1 MADKINPNSFFN
13 QSDDDGTV
21 SNAFSLAQQA
31 FNISNDIKVQM
42 SELIKAVQSLNL
54 DFNQYKEETNN
65 TIEEHNTSI
74 TNIFNTITELGN
86 KNQNLTDEVKGI
98 SDVFFD
104 YKLTDEGFVVQNEK
118 VKKGIEQ
125 RKEFEEDEAADKA
138 WAERDRKQ
146 KAGTKKPTAV
156 PASGGHGGAGSTEE
170 KKRPEPE
177 EKGGGGLLGA
187 IGGLFSG
194 AGNAIINTGG
204 LALAGMKGLMQSA
217 PFGGNFSL
225 GGIVDA
231 ATGDL
236 TDFDQR
242 GSMLDQ
248 IRHKKKLQQ
257 LDFKG
262 DKGDKGDSSGGLFGG
277 LFGGGKKEEEKS
289 KIQRLTDAGYNIKD
303 HGFVGGERLI
313 THTSPEHGR
322 NVGGFLGIGGKGKL
336 ATKTKSEKGI
346 MTRVGAGSEDSLENI
361 IEGSSLEVQKRSFG
375 NRLLGGVDALTGN
388 LTDFDMKGGSVLGGG
403 LIDAATG
410 NFTDLDRKGG
420 ETFGV
425 TRGVTGVADALT
437 GNALDLDKKGE
448 FGEGTKRAVGGF
460 ADFATGGMFDFDK
473 KNRKGAPKDFGIR
486 RVAGGVADWATMG
499 VTDFDKRGK
508 GNLQV
513 NPLFGGKD
521 KAWGSA
527 DEQAKRREKQS
538 GMGIKRGIG
547 GALDFAT
554 LGTFDFDK
562 QNNEGAPKGWG
573 IKRVAG
579 GLADAI
585 TAGATDFD
593 KRGTGIGQMK
603 LGEMMSDKKRKQE
616 ITEARE
622 NSSFFKNN
630 QSKIDSLRGKS
641 SQIPMETTVNPD
653 GSITSKGSGRLVG
666 GELFTPGQPLN
677 AKQYMAIR
685 AGMSMGNTY
694 SNEIMQSYKM
704 HEEQRGKTNDAIQS
718 NTTGSKEFMK
728 DITQPPPTEGD
739 MTPPS
744 EASPPPTDV
753 QGIET
758 GQPENEPNNMPPDA
772 VSIEHPAVG
781 TECQVD
787 CINMLKSNSYYNL
800 GF

>member
-13 QSDDDGTV
+13 QSDDGTA
-21 SNAFSLAQQA
+21 SSALSLAQQA

-42 SELIKAVQSLNL
+42 SELIKSVQTLNL
-54 DFNQYKEETNN
+54 DFSTYKEETNN
-65 TIEEHNTSI
+65 TIQENKTSI
-74 TNIFNTITELGN
+74 TNIFNSFSELGT
-86 KNQNLTDEVKGI
+86 KTQNLTDEVKGI
-98 SDVFFD
+98 SNVFFD

-118 VKKGIEQ
+118 VKKGIEE

-146 KAGTKKPTAV
+146 KAGTKKPTSV

-177 EKGGGGLLGA
+177 EKGGGGLFGA

-204 LALAGMKGLMQSA
+204 LALAGIKGLMDMGSR
-217 PFGGNFSL
+217 SM

-231 ATGDL
+231 ATGGL
-236 TDFDQR
+236 TDVDGKGGKTFGLMRGITGGIDKLTGDRWDFDKH
-242 GSMLDQ
+242 GKS
-248 IRHKKKLQQ
+248 K
-257 LDFKG
+257 
-262 DKGDKGDSSGGLFGG
+262 DKGDSKGSGILGPISSDVDEMVNKSGLEQRVSN
-277 LFGGGKKEEEKS
+277 LETKE
-289 KIQRLTDAGYNIKD
+289 
-303 HGFVGGERLI
+303 
-313 THTSPEHGR
+313 
-322 NVGGFLGIGGKGKL
+322 GI
-336 ATKTKSEKGI
+336 
-346 MTRVGAGSEDSLENI
+346 
-361 IEGSSLEVQKRSFG
+361 VQ
-375 NRLLGGVDALTGN
+375 DT
-388 LTDFDMKGGSVLGGG
+388 
-403 LIDAATG
+403 
-410 NFTDLDRKGG
+410 
-420 ETFGV
+420 
-425 TRGVTGVADALT
+425 
-437 GNALDLDKKGE
+437 KKGE
-448 FGEGTKRAVGGF
+448 VEGKTPSTPTSTKDSISLESSKSAVVEQGQVVSGDMNQAKADYTNKKLELVKYRQQLITRYGRDSDEVKQIDSQISGLTNNYMNMIQSPEGTTEKGLKPEGTGDGFKGKGEGKGEGTGGGFKRAVGGL

-527 DEQAKRREKQS
+527 NEQAKRREKQS

-562 QNNEGAPKGWG
+562 QNRKGAPKGWG

-585 TAGATDFD
+585 TMGATDFD

-603 LGEMMSDKKRKQE
+603 LGEMMSDKKRKQQ
-616 ITEARE
+616 ITEAME
-622 NSSFFKNN
+622 NSSFSKKKEELSTHPLDRKDAVYGNLN
-630 QSKIDSLRGKS
+630 DGKPMSRRELAALAESGDKEAIKYVEGMNKVQSG
-641 SQIPMETTVNPD
+641 QPQG
-653 GSITSKGSGRLVG
+653 GSFDWQKKTSFTSG
-666 GELFTPGQPLN
+666 GET
-677 AKQYMAIR
+677 
-685 AGMSMGNTY
+685 NT
-694 SNEIMQSYKM
+694 SIQSYSS
-704 HEEQRGKTNDAIQS
+704 G
-718 NTTGSKEFMK
+718 GSKEFMK
-728 DITQPPPTEGD
+728 DITQPPSTEGD

-758 GQPENEPNNMPPDA
+758 GQPENQPDNMPADA
-772 VSIEHPAVG
+772 VSTEHPAVG

-787 CINMLKSNSYYNL
+787 CINMLKNNSYYNL